1 MIQSTG
7 APTVENVYANE
18 WGDNTVSNGGTLPG
32 WLNWQYPTDIYHQN
46 GWFAFSSGSSTVTGY
61 LYNNYSHG
69 DLGAGSPTGHISC
82 NSTGSSGCSLI
93 AFNNVLVQTGSSQ
106 NPGDANKDQL
116 FSVYI
121 PTYAT
126 IGPISLYNNT
136 MIGGSFALQIY
147 TQSTSQTNAAT
158 FTFENNIWSPGAPG
172 APGWFTNERGGMATE
187 QQRILDAFGM
197 AVSLRL

>member
-158 FTFENNIWSPGAPG
+158 FTFRIIFGRPGHRAHQVG
-172 APGWFTNERGGMATE
+172 LRTNRTAA
-187 QQRILDAFGM
+187 R
-197 AVSLRL
+197 